1 MKTTQPHEFDR
12 PHGQERSGECPQYD
26 AIVIGAGVSGLYALY
41 KLRELGLAA
50 RVFEAGTGIG
60 GTWYWN
66 RYPGARFDSESYTY
80 QYSFSQD
87 LLDEWEWSEHFSGQ
101 PEIER
106 YLHFVADKFDLKRD
120 IECNARVATVIYD
133 EADKR
138 WEIETQNGLRARAR
152 YVICA
157 TGLLSAHQFPDY
169 EGVRDF
175 AGLSLHTARWPQEP
189 VDFTGKR
196 VGIIG
201 TGPTAVQI
209 IQTIAPDCEQLTVFQ
224 RTANWC
230 TPLRNRPITGE
241 EQRALKEKAHEIF
254 ALCKRTWAG
263 FIHVPDPRAAM
274 DVPKEE
280 RLARYQELYERG
292 GFALWLGNYSD
303 SFMSQEAADEVA
315 EFLAHKIRER
325 VTDPVT
331 AEKLIPKHTFGT
343 KRCPGEK
350 NYYEAFNRPN
360 VGLVDLRATPIT
372 RITPA
377 GIETGNDLH
386 ELDVIIYAT
395 GFHSVTGELM
405 RMDIRGRHGRTLQEH
420 WADGPRTNLGVQFS
434 GFPNLWA
441 IMGPHNP
448 AVFCNITRCVE
459 SNVEWIVDSIRYMRE
474 NGFETMTA
482 TVAAED
488 AWTKRCYES
497 AKGLLVNEMRD
508 SWFFGS
514 NNPQNVRGRFL
525 LFAGGV
531 PLYRQIFADVA
542 AKGYEGFELR

>member
-1 MKTTQPHEFDR
+1 MTQ
-12 PHGQERSGECPQYD
+12 QYD

-41 KLRELGLAA
+41 KLRELGLSA
-50 RVFEAGTGIG
+50 RVFEAGTDIG

-66 RYPGARFDSESYTY
+66 RYPGARFDSESYSY
-80 QYSFSQD
+80 QYSFSQE

-101 PEIER
+101 PEVER

-120 IECNARVATVIYD
+120 IECNARVATVIYN
-133 EADKR
+133 EADKL
-138 WEIETQNGLRARAR
+138 WEIETHNGLRARAR
-152 YVICA
+152 YVLCA

-169 EGVRDF
+169 EGVADF
-175 AGLSLHTARWPQEP
+175 AGMSLHSARWPKEP

-201 TGPTAVQI
+201 NGPTGVQI
-209 IQTIAPDCEQLTVFQ
+209 IQSIAAECEQLTVFQ

-230 TPLRNRPITGE
+230 TPLRNRPITAE
-241 EQRALKEKAHEIF
+241 EQRALKEKAHDIF

-263 FIHVPDPRAAM
+263 FIHEPDEHDAM

-280 RLARYQELYERG
+280 RWARYQELYDRG
-292 GFALWLGNYSD
+292 GFSLWLGNYSD
-303 SFMSQEAADEVA
+303 SFTSKEAADEVA
-315 EFLAHKIRER
+315 EFLADKIRER
-325 VTDPVT
+325 VADPVM

-350 NYYEAFNRPN
+350 NYYESFNRDN
-360 VGLVDLRATPIT
+360 VGLVDLRETPIT
-372 RITPA
+372 KITPN
-377 GIETGNDLH
+377 GIETGDDLH

-405 RMDIRGRHGRTLQEH
+405 RMDIRGQHGRSLQEH
-420 WADGPRTNLGVQFS
+420 WSDGPRTHLGIQFS

-459 SNVEWIVDSIRYMRE
+459 NNVEWIVDCLRYMRE
-474 NGFETMTA
+474 NGYETMT
-482 TVAAED
+482 TTTEAEE
-488 AWTKRCYES
+488 AWTERCYES
-497 AKGLLVNEMRD
+497 AKGLLINDMQD

-514 NNPQNVRGRFL
+514 TNPENVRGRFL

-531 PLYRQIFADVA
+531 PLYREIFADIA
-542 AKGYEGFELR
+542 AKGYEPVSIYGECHAEPAAAVKYLK

>member
-1 MKTTQPHEFDR
+1 MIVTQQH
-12 PHGQERSGECPQYD
+12 YD

-41 KLRELGLAA
+41 KLRELGLSA
-50 RVFEAGTGIG
+50 RVFEAGTDIG

-80 QYSFSQD
+80 QYSFSQE
-87 LLDEWEWSEHFSGQ
+87 LIDEWKWSEHFSGQ

-106 YLHFVADKFDLKRD
+106 YLHFVADKFDLRRD

-138 WEIETQNGLRARAR
+138 WEIETHNGVRACAR

-169 EGVRDF
+169 EGVEDF
-175 AGLSLHTARWPQEP
+175 AGLSLHSARWPKEP

-209 IQTIAPDCEQLTVFQ
+209 IQTIAPDCEQLTVLQ

-230 TPLRNRPITGE
+230 TPLRNRPITAE
-241 EQRALKEKAHEIF
+241 EQGALNEKAHEIF

-263 FIHVPDPRAAM
+263 FIHEPDPRTAM
-274 DVPKEE
+274 DVPKQE
-280 RLARYQELYERG
+280 RLARYQELYDRG

-303 SFMSQEAADEVA
+303 SFMSQDAADEVA
-315 EFLAHKIRER
+315 EFLATKIRER
-325 VTDPVT
+325 VTDPET

-350 NYYEAFNRPN
+350 NYYETFNRDN
-360 VGLVDLRATPIT
+360 VRLVDLRETPIKK
-372 RITPA
+372 ITLT
-377 GIETGNDLH
+377 GIETGNELH

-395 GFHSVTGELM
+395 GFHSVTGELL
-405 RMDIRGRHGRTLQEH
+405 RMDIRGQHGRSLQEH
-420 WADGPRTNLGVQFS
+420 WSDGPRTNLGVQFS

-448 AVFCNITRCVE
+448 AVFCNIPRCVE
-459 SNVEWIVDSIRYMRE
+459 TNVEWIVDCIRYMRE

-482 TVAAED
+482 TPEAED

-497 AKGLLVNEMRD
+497 AKGLLINEMQD

-514 NNPQNVRGRFL
+514 TNPENVRGRFL

-531 PLYRQIFADVA
+531 PLYRKIFAEVA

>member
-1 MKTTQPHEFDR
+1 MVTQ
-12 PHGQERSGECPQYD
+12 QYD

-41 KLRELGLAA
+41 KLRELGLST
-50 RVFEAGTGIG
+50 RVFEAGSDIG

-80 QYSFSQD
+80 QYSFSQE
-87 LLDEWEWSEHFSGQ
+87 LIDEWKWSEHFSGQ

-138 WEIETQNGLRARAR
+138 WEIETHNGVRASAR

-169 EGVRDF
+169 EGVEDF
-175 AGLSLHTARWPQEP
+175 AGLSLHSARWPKEP

-230 TPLRNRPITGE
+230 TPLRNRPITAE
-241 EQRALKEKAHEIF
+241 EQRALTEKAHEIF

-263 FIHVPDPRAAM
+263 FIHEPDPRTAM
-274 DVPKEE
+274 GVPKAE
-280 RLARYQELYERG
+280 RLARYQELYDRG

-303 SFMSQEAADEVA
+303 SFMSQDAADEVA
-315 EFLAHKIRER
+315 EFLASKIRER
-325 VTDPVT
+325 VSDPEI

-350 NYYEAFNRPN
+350 NYYETFNRNN
-360 VGLVDLRATPIT
+360 VRLVDLRETPIK
-372 RITPA
+372 RITPT
-377 GIETGNDLH
+377 GIETGNKLH

-395 GFHSVTGELM
+395 GFHSVTGELL
-405 RMDIRGRHGRTLQEH
+405 RMDIRGQRGRSLQEH
-420 WADGPRTNLGVQFS
+420 WSDGPRTNLGVQFS

-448 AVFCNITRCVE
+448 AVFCNIPRCVE
-459 SNVEWIVDSIRYMRE
+459 TNVEWIVDCIRYMRE
-474 NGFETMTA
+474 KGFETMTA
-482 TVAAED
+482 TPEAED

-497 AKGLLVNEMRD
+497 AKGLLINEMQD

-514 NNPQNVRGRFL
+514 TNPENVRGRFL

-531 PLYRQIFADVA
+531 PLYRKIFAEVA

>member
-1 MKTTQPHEFDR
+1 MTQ
-12 PHGQERSGECPQYD
+12 QYD

-41 KLRELGLAA
+41 KLRQLGLSA
-50 RVFEAGTGIG
+50 RVFEAGTDIG

-66 RYPGARFDSESYTY
+66 RYPGARFDSESYSY
-80 QYSFSQD
+80 QYSFSQE
-87 LLDEWEWSEHFSGQ
+87 LIDEWEWSEHFSGQ

-106 YLHFVADKFDLKRD
+106 YLHFVADKFDLKRY
-120 IECNARVATVIYD
+120 IECHARVASVMYN

-169 EGVRDF
+169 AGVEDF
-175 AGLSLHTARWPQEP
+175 AGLSLHSARWPKEP

-201 TGPTAVQI
+201 SGPTGVQI
-209 IQTIAPDCEQLTVFQ
+209 IQSIAPDCAQLTVFQ

-230 TPLRNRPITGE
+230 TPLRNRPISAG
-241 EQRALKEKAHEIF
+241 EQRALKEKAHDIF

-263 FIHVPDPRAAM
+263 FIHEPDPRAAM

-280 RLARYQELYERG
+280 RWTRYQELYERG

-303 SFMSQEAADEVA
+303 SFISQEAADEVA
-315 EFLAHKIRER
+315 EFLASKIRER
-325 VTDPVT
+325 VTDPVM

-350 NYYEAFNRPN
+350 NYYETFNRGN

-372 RITPA
+372 KITPT
-377 GIETGNDLH
+377 GIETGNDVH

-405 RMDIRGRHGRTLQEH
+405 RMDIRGQHGRTLQEH
-420 WADGPRTNLGVQFS
+420 WSDGPRTNLGVQFS

-448 AVFCNITRCVE
+448 ALFCNITRCVE
-459 SNVEWIVDSIRYMRE
+459 SNVEWIVECIRYMRE

-482 TVAAED
+482 TAEAED

-497 AKGLLVNEMRD
+497 AQGLLINDMQD

-514 NNPQNVRGRFL
+514 TNPENVRGRFL

-531 PLYRQIFADVA
+531 PLYREIFADVA
-542 AKGYEGFELR
+542 AKGYEGFDLS

>member
-1 MKTTQPHEFDR
+1 MQH
-12 PHGQERSGECPQYD
+12 YD

-41 KLRELGLAA
+41 KLRELGLSA
-50 RVFEAGTGIG
+50 RVFEAGADIG

-66 RYPGARFDSESYTY
+66 RYPGARFDSESYSY
-80 QYSFSQD
+80 QYSFSQE
-87 LLDEWEWSEHFSGQ
+87 LLDEWEWSEHFAGQ

-106 YLHFVADKFDLKRD
+106 YLHLVADKFDLTRD

-133 EADKR
+133 DVTKL
-138 WEIETQNGLRARAR
+138 WEIATHNGLRAQAR

-169 EGVRDF
+169 EGVTDF
-175 AGLSLHTARWPQEP
+175 AGLSLHSARWPQEP

-209 IQTIAPDCEQLTVFQ
+209 IQTIAPECEQLTVFQ

-230 TPLRNRPITGE
+230 TPLRNRPITAE
-241 EQRALKEKAHEIF
+241 EQRTLKAQAHEIF
-254 ALCKRTWAG
+254 AQCKRTWAG
-263 FIHVPDPRAAM
+263 FIHDPDPRATM
-274 DVPKEE
+274 EVPKAE
-280 RLARYQELYERG
+280 RWARYQALYDRG
-292 GFALWLGNYSD
+292 GFSLWLGNFSD

-315 EFLAHKIRER
+315 EFLANKIRAR
-325 VTDPVT
+325 VTDPVV

-350 NYYEAFNRPN
+350 NYYETFNRAN
-360 VGLVDLRATPIT
+360 VSLVDLRTTPIT
-372 RITPA
+372 KITPT
-377 GIETGNDLH
+377 GIQTGNEAH

-395 GFHSVTGELM
+395 GFHSITGELL
-405 RMDIRGRHGRTLQEH
+405 RMDIRGQHGRTLQEH
-420 WADGPRTNLGVQFS
+420 WADGPRTTLGVQFS
-434 GFPNLWA
+434 GFPNLWV

-448 AVFCNITRCVE
+448 ALFCNITRCVE
-459 SNVEWIVDSIRYMRE
+459 TNVEWIVECIRYMRAH
-474 NGFETMTA
+474 GFETMTA
-482 TVAAED
+482 TAEAED
-488 AWTKRCYES
+488 AWTTRCYDS
-497 AKGLLVNEMRD
+497 AKGLLINEMQD

-514 NNPQNVRGRFL
+514 TNPENVRGRFL

-531 PLYRQIFADVA
+531 PLYRQIFAEVA